1 MDATWAG
8 SNTCQTL
15 QIPMLPWQPLKFL
28 QLMQRGKAGAIGD
41 SWRPVQHGT
50 PPVPIWRW
58 LRRKKNSSLRH
69 QPPSKAPG
77 NTLGNAL
84 GNGQGDTPGNT
95 AVNTEGNTE
104 GNRMGNI
111 VSPWLTLPCV
121 INKKLIQ
128 PQARQEQLNYR
139 SNQVLPAPPPAPQ
152 GQKAPAGQA
161 NQKQPRRPPINK
173 PLSKDNLKTVP

>member
-15 QIPMLPWQPLKFL
+15 QIPLLPWQPLKFL

-58 LRRKKNSSLRH
+58 LRRKKDNSLRH

-77 NTLGNAL
+77 NTLGN
-84 GNGQGDTPGNT
+84 GPGDTPGDT

-104 GNRMGNI
+104 GNRIGNI
-111 VSPWLTLPCV
+111 VSPWLTLPCI
-121 INKKLIQ
+121 IN
-128 PQARQEQLNYR
+128 
-139 SNQVLPAPPPAPQ
+139 
-152 GQKAPAGQA
+152 
-161 NQKQPRRPPINK
+161 
-173 PLSKDNLKTVP
+173 